1 MEAKDTLMSRDY
13 AKSLILTKH
22 CSPETK
28 PSDIVV
34 TAVEESLITEQA
46 EVSFRAGFE
55 EGRLYGKQESL
66 FNQAIIDQWVKD
78 SRQEGIRAVVNWGLE
93 TCPHDLFGEGTQCYK
108 RACDMCW
115 AEQIK
120 LWEVE
125 SGS

>member
-1 MEAKDTLMSRDY
+1 MKAKDTVQHYSKTVGCPRCDY
-13 AKSLILTKH
+13 EFEINDTVDDLNL
-22 CSPETK
+22 
-28 PSDIVV
+28 
-34 TAVEESLITEQA
+34 EQA
-46 EVSFRAGFE
+46 GISFKLGYE

-125 SGS
+125 DA